1 MPEKLAEVK
10 SIIRKRILGMP
21 EVSSIS
27 YDEEE
32 GEVVITVT
40 SEEARERV
48 REEIPDVIG
57 GYRTEIKIMPKQE
70 LLYPRKAKHRPVP
83 GGVSIAH
90 YMLTAGTN
98 VMGAT
103 DQYEA
108 PVLLSNAHVG
118 TPILITGDYGSKGD
132 RWEQPGP
139 SDQAFGEEDFKCGE
153 LQDWVETRDN
163 MTYSDAAIAT
173 PTVGVADYVLGEQ
186 SEEERWEVTEAVK
199 AEKGLEVKKAGR
211 TSGVTS
217 GKITS
222 TKADV
227 PAQDHEGNTLW
238 IALDQVLIDMKA
250 IPGDSGSIIVS
261 QEDESKAVALLWGSA
276 EGKSSA
282 TPMGYVMQD
291 LGIRFPET
299 PEPPET
305 HPPITPPPPRKGPK
319 YKLLGG
325 VGMVGLAAFSM
336 FNTGVTGRDPFR
348 W

>member
-1 MPEKLAEVK
+1 MAEKLAEVK

-32 GEVVITVT
+32 EKIVVTVT

-90 YMLTAGTN
+90 YLLTAGTS
-98 VMGAT
+98 VTGPT
-103 DQYEA
+103 DEDGN
-108 PVLLSNAHVG
+108 PVLLSNAHVL
-118 TPILITGDYGSKGD
+118 TSILATGDYGSVGD
-132 RWEQPGP
+132 EVDQPGP
-139 SDQAFGEEDFKCGE
+139 ADQPFGEEDFKCGE
-153 LQDWVETRDN
+153 LRDWVETRDN
-163 MTYSDAAIAT
+163 TTYSDAAIAT
-173 PTVGVADYVLGEQ
+173 PIVEVADYVLGEQ
-186 SEEERWEVTEAVK
+186 SEKERWEVTEAVK

-211 TSGVTS
+211 TSGITS

-238 IALDQVLIDMKA
+238 IALDQVLMDMKSV
-250 IPGDSGSIIVS
+250 PGDSGSLVVL
-261 QEDESKAVALLWGSA
+261 QEDESKAVALVWGGG
-276 EGKSSA
+276 EGKSTA
-282 TPMGYVMQD
+282 TPIGYVVQD
-291 LGIRFPET
+291 LNCGFGT
-299 PEPPET
+299 PPHEPPET
-305 HPPITPPPPRKGPK
+305 HPPLPKPPKKGPN

-325 VGMVGLAAFSM
+325 VGMVGLVAFSM
-336 FNTGVTGRDPFR
+336 FNAGATGREPFR